1 MKVLIES
8 IVTLVENEDL
18 QSAATRSTKHAEKKV
33 RDDAFSFVLDTQDIF
48 NIAKQSG
55 LEAANNSIDK
65 VLANFSNELKS
76 RLSKLINN

>member
-8 IVTLVENEDL
+8 IVTLVENEDV
-18 QSAATRSTKHAEKKV
+18 QSAATRTTKLADKKV

-48 NIAKQSG
+48 NIAKQNG

>member
-8 IVTLVENEDL
+8 IVTLVENEDV
-18 QSAATRSTKHAEKKV
+18 QSAATRSTKLAEKKV

-65 VLANFSNELKS
+65 VLADFSNELKS